1 MGSKATQSLNPA
13 AAATIV
19 WFRRDLR
26 LDDQPALA
34 DAARRGPVVPVY
46 IHQEDELP
54 GWALG
59 GASRWWLHHSLT
71 ALAEALDRLGSP
83 LVIRSGD
90 PESNLLEIARA
101 SGADRV
107 HFAEALEPDT
117 QERDEGVEHT
127 LNQGGIETE
136 RYPANLLWP
145 IGSVLTKAGG
155 PSQVFSPF
163 WRAGLATGAPPKPV
177 SAPTNLTPPGVG
189 PRSLEV
195 ADLELLP
202 KIRWDK
208 QMRSRWTPGEA
219 GARAALKAFVRD
231 RLEDY
236 HEGRD
241 RLDLPGWSAMSP
253 FIHFGEV
260 SVRRLWHTIADTPS
274 WDSDASREHYLREV
288 GWREFAHHLLNH
300 FPHTPTKPLRE
311 SFGKF
316 PWSNDAGRLKAWQR
330 GMTGYP
336 VVDAAMRNLW
346 AEGWMPNRARMIV
359 ASFLCKD
366 LLIPWQRGA
375 EWFWDTLV
383 DADLASNTLGWQWTA
398 GCGADAAPYF
408 RVFNPVSQGEKFDP
422 EGDYV
427 RRWVPELARL
437 DKRVIHKPWEAEP
450 LELSVAGVTLGEDY
464 PYPIVDH
471 AKARD
476 AALAAFERIKG

>member
-1 MGSKATQSLNPA
+1 MRSKATQTPTLTTPP
-13 AAATIV
+13 TIV

-26 LDDQPALA
+26 VDDQPALA
-34 DAARRGPVVPVY
+34 EAARRGPVVPVY
-46 IHQEDELP
+46 IHDPDELAP
-54 GWALG
+54 WTPG
-59 GASRWWLHHSLT
+59 GATRWWLHHSLS
-71 ALAEALDRLGSP
+71 ALTESLHALGSP
-83 LVIRSGD
+83 LIIRTGHPAPALMD
-90 PESNLLEIARA
+90 IARA
-101 SGADRV
+101 TGADRV
-107 HFAEALEPDT
+107 HFAESLEPDT
-117 QERDEGVEHT
+117 QTRDETIEHT
-127 LNQGGIETE
+127 LNPGGIETE
-136 RYPANLLWP
+136 RYPGNLLWP
-145 IGSVLTKAGG
+145 VGTVLTKNGD
-155 PSQVFSPF
+155 PYQVFSPF
-163 WRAGLATGAPPKPV
+163 WRAGLATDAPGAPVP
-177 SAPTNLTPPGVG
+177 APRRLLSPAKAPD
-189 PRSLEV
+189 SLPL
-195 ADLELLP
+195 ADLGLLP
-202 KIRWDK
+202 TVPWDI
-208 QMRSRWTPGEA
+208 QMKARWTPGEG
-219 GARAALKAFVRD
+219 GARAAFKGFVRD
-231 RLEDY
+231 RLGDY
-236 HEGRD
+236 HDGRD

-253 FIHFGEV
+253 FIHFGEI
-260 SVRRLWHTIADTPS
+260 SVRRIWHTIADIPS

-300 FPHTPTKPLRE
+300 FPHTTTKPLRE

-346 AEGWMPNRARMIV
+346 AEGWLPNRARMIV

-408 RVFNPVSQGEKFDP
+408 RVFNPVSQGDKFDP

-437 DKRVIHKPWEAEP
+437 DKRVIHKPWEAKP
-450 LELSVAGVTLGEDY
+450 LELSVARVTLGEDY
-464 PYPIVDH
+464 PFPIVDH